1 MTPNYAVD
9 VADSSYTWYLTA
21 SKRSRRA
28 YRQSE
33 FALVVLS
40 ASVPLAAVLVPHN
53 SALAAVLGSCLV
65 ILAGV
70 RAIFHW
76 QENYLRFSRA
86 REAVDAERRLYRLS
100 APPYDDPTK
109 RDHDLVK
116 AVTKIEHDEMGR
128 WANLADQRVIR

>member
-1 MTPNYAVD
+1 MNAND
-9 VADSSYTWYLTA
+9 AIDIADSSYNWYLTA

-33 FALVVLS
+33 LALVVLS
-40 ASVPLAAVLVPHN
+40 ASVPLAAVLVPQN
-53 SALAAVLGSCLV
+53 SQLPAVLGSCLV

-86 REAVDAERRLYRLS
+86 REAVEAERRLYRLN
-100 APPYDDPTK
+100 APPYDDRTN
-109 RDHDLVK
+109 RDHELVK
-116 AVTKIEHDEMGR
+116 AVTQIEHAEMGR
-128 WANLADQRVIR
+128 WANLAEQKVIR